1 MANWYQDQLTNKNFL
16 SPIGFVFIL
25 EKARNVSFLCQKA
38 EIPPISLGQ
47 VDIPTRGLAPIPL
60 EGNVNYG
67 ELNID
72 FIVDEDL
79 RNYMELHN
87 WIRALGVPEGMGER
101 TNWENRYLNDTR
113 AIKGLNN
120 PKYSDGT
127 LQVLNN
133 NNLVNFD
140 VVFEDLFPISLT
152 TVSFDVTG
160 TDNDYVTASATFRY
174 TLYQVRETNAQK
186 LR

>member
-1 MANWYQDQLTNKNFL
+1 MANWYKDQLTNKNFL
-16 SPIGFVFIL
+16 SPIGFIFIL
-25 EKARNVSFLCQKA
+25 DKAKKVSFLCQKA
-38 EIPPISLGQ
+38 EIPEISLGQ
-47 VDIPTRGLAPIPL
+47 VDIPTAGFAKIPMSADTQ
-60 EGNVNYG
+60 YG
-67 ELNID
+67 QLTLD

-79 RNYMELHN
+79 RNYMEIHN
-87 WIRALGVPEGMGER
+87 WIRALGVPEGHNER
-101 TNWENRYLNDTR
+101 VKWENQYLNDTR

-140 VVFEDLFPISLT
+140 VVFEDLFPVSLT
-152 TVSFDVTG
+152 TLPFDVTG
-160 TDNDYVTASATFRY
+160 TDNDYVTATATFKY
-174 TLYQVRETNAQK
+174 TLYQIREINSQK

>member
-1 MANWYQDQLTNKNFL
+1 MANWYQDNLTNNNFL
-16 SPIGFVFIL
+16 SPIVFVFIL
-25 EKARNVSFLCQKA
+25 EKARKVSFLCHKA
-38 EIPPISLGQ
+38 EIPPMTLGE
-47 VDIPTRGLAPIPL
+47 VNIPTRGLAPIPL
-60 EGNVNYG
+60 EGNITFG
-67 ELNID
+67 ELSID

-79 RNYMELHN
+79 RNYMEIHN
-87 WIRALGVPEGMGER
+87 WIRALGVPEGHNER
-101 TNWENRYLNDTR
+101 VKWENQYLNDTR

-140 VVFEDLFPISLT
+140 VVFEDLFPVSLT
-152 TVSFDVTG
+152 TLPFDVTG
-160 TDNDYVTASATFRY
+160 TDNDYVTATATFKY
-174 TLYQVRETNAQK
+174 TLYQIREINSQK